1 MKHTATILV
10 CAALLL
16 AVPLLTAAPPVK
28 DGFITTSDG
37 VRLHYLESG
46 SGPTIVFVP
55 GWTLPAEIWE
65 HQIRH
70 FAKSY
75 RVIALD
81 PRSQGKSQQT
91 TEGHYPERRAKD
103 IKELVDQLNLAPAV
117 LVGWSLGVAEV
128 LTYVDQ
134 FGTDTLRAVVLVDGY
149 LSIDPSPEFR
159 AGMANFLQSI
169 QVNRKQFAGQ
179 FVRSMYKT
187 QQPEDYLE
195 RMTAASLQT
204 PTNTA
209 VTLVANWQAARDW
222 RLALDKLDRPILYAV
237 TAELK
242 GQGEMLEKEFP
253 LAQVELFEEAGHA
266 LFVDEP
272 DRFNALLEDF
282 LNKVLAR

>member
-46 SGPTIVFVP
+46 SGPTIDFVP
-55 GWTLPAEIWE
+55 GWNLLAEIRE

-91 TEGHYPERRAKD
+91 TEGHYPERRAQD

-117 LVGWSLGVAEV
+117 PSGRSLGEAEV
-128 LTYVDQ
+128 LTYVD
-134 FGTDTLRAVVLVDGY
+134 L
-149 LSIDPSPEFR
+149 
-159 AGMANFLQSI
+159 
-169 QVNRKQFAGQ
+169 
-179 FVRSMYKT
+179 
-187 QQPEDYLE
+187 
-195 RMTAASLQT
+195 
-204 PTNTA
+204 
-209 VTLVANWQAARDW
+209 
-222 RLALDKLDRPILYAV
+222 
-237 TAELK
+237 
-242 GQGEMLEKEFP
+242 
-253 LAQVELFEEAGHA
+253 
-266 LFVDEP
+266 
-272 DRFNALLEDF
+272 
-282 LNKVLAR
+282 

>member
-1 MKHTATILV
+1 MKHSATILV

-16 AVPLLTAAPPVK
+16 AVPLLSAALPVK

-91 TEGHYPERRAKD
+91 TEGHYPERRAQD

-282 LNKVLAR
+282 LNNVLAR